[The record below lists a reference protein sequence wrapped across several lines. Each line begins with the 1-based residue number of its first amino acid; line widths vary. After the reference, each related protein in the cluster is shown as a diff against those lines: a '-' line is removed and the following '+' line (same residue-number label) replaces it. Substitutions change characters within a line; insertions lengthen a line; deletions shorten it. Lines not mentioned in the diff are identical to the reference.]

1 MEQIS
6 KLAYIEEGVQFGEN
20 VKIGPFSCIYADT
33 VIGDDTIIE
42 NNVTIYPGARIGKNC
57 HVFPGTCIA
66 TTPQDLKFKGEY
78 TTVEIGDG
86 TILHECVTIHRAT
99 ASKQVTRI
107 GKNCLIMAYCH
118 VAHDC
123 TLDDGVIM
131 SNSVQMAGEVI
142 VDPFAVIGGGVLI
155 HQFTHIGSYCMIQG
169 GSGLTKD
176 IPPYTMVGR
185 SPAKYMGLN
194 TIGLRRRNFSAE
206 QILNIQDI
214 YRLVYSNGYNTTQAC
229 KHIEAEIVPGPER
242 DYILN
247 FIRNSDRGIIAGNYK
262 TYNTDLNYET

>member
-6 KLAYIEEGVQFGEN
+6 KLAYIEEGVQIGEN

-33 VIGDDTIIE
+33 VIGDGTIIE

-66 TTPQDLKFKGEY
+66 TSPQDLKFKGEY

-123 TLDDGVIM
+123 TLGDGVIM

-169 GSGLTKD
+169 GSVLTKD

>member
-6 KLAYIEEGVQFGEN
+6 KLAYIEEGVQIGEN

-33 VIGDDTIIE
+33 VIGDGTIIE

-66 TTPQDLKFKGEY
+66 TSPQDLKFKGEY

-123 TLDDGVIM
+123 TLGDGVIM

-214 YRLVYSNGYNTTQAC
+214 YHLVYSNGYNTTQAC

-262 TYNTDLNYET
+262 T

>member
-6 KLAYIEEGVQFGEN
+6 KLAYIEEGVQIGEN

-33 VIGDDTIIE
+33 VIGDGTIIE

-66 TTPQDLKFKGEY
+66 TSPQDLKFKGEY

-123 TLDDGVIM
+123 TLGDGVIM
-131 SNSVQMAGEVI
+131 SNSVQMVGEVI

>member
-6 KLAYIEEGVQFGEN
+6 KLAYIEEGVQIGEN

-33 VIGDDTIIE
+33 VIGDGTIIE

-66 TTPQDLKFKGEY
+66 TSPQDLKFKGEY

-123 TLDDGVIM
+123 TLGDGVIM

-169 GSGLTKD
+169 GSSLTKD

>member
-6 KLAYIEEGVQFGEN
+6 KLAYIEEGVQIGEN

-33 VIGDDTIIE
+33 VIGDGTIIE

-66 TTPQDLKFKGEY
+66 TSPQDLKFKGEY

-123 TLDDGVIM
+123 TLGDGVIM

-214 YRLVYSNGYNTTQAC
+214 YHLVYSNGYNTTQAC